1 MTYNKPEVVVT
12 NAIEVIASINKLSN
26 VHFDSSEVPPTRDL
40 TTNAYEA
47 DE

>member
-1 MTYNKPEVVVT
+1 MTYNKPEVVVSK
-12 NAIEVIASINKLSN
+12 AVEVIASINKNSN
-26 VHFDSSEVPPTRDL
+26 VHFDSADGTKDL